1 MINFNNLLKKKPFE
15 LKKNKKKIFFFDN
28 QKKLTLHHYKNS
40 KEFKKVADLGFP
52 HFDKV
57 RNSESLPYLHSK
69 LFKLFN
75 LKSTKFK
82 KIKTL
87 KSSGTSGS
95 DLSKINID
103 FKTSLIQAS
112 VLKKIIFNF
121 IPKDTNTIFII
132 DSKKNFYDIK
142 NFNAKTAAIR
152 GFAQNFK
159 KKYFL
164 LNKNYQLNLNLIKIL
179 KKKTKKETS
188 VYFGFTNIIWENFIQ
203 VLKKKKIKLNESQS
217 YFIHGGGWKKLE
229 SRKIKKKLFNNE
241 IEKNLGITKVINYYG
256 MIEQTGSIFME
267 CEYGYFHSSIFSD
280 IFIRNINLDLEKRF
294 KQPGI
299 IQVMSLLPVSY
310 PGHNIITEDI
320 GVIMG
325 EDNCKCGRMG
335 KFFRVLSRIKNSDN
349 RGCANV

>member
-28 QKKLTLHHYKNS
+28 QRKLTLHHYKNS
-40 KEFKKVADLGFP
+40 KEFKKVVDLGFP

-164 LNKNYQLNLNLIKIL
+164 LNKNYQLNLNFIKIL

-280 IFIRNINLDLEKRF
+280 IFIRNTNLDLEKRF

-325 EDNCKCGRMG
+325 EDNCKCCRMG

>member
-15 LKKNKKKIFFFDN
+15 LEKNKKKTFFFDN
-28 QKKLTLHHYKNS
+28 QRRLTLHHYKNS

-52 HFDKV
+52 NFDKV

-69 LFKLFN
+69 LFKLYN
-75 LKSTKFK
+75 LKSTKYE

-103 FKTSLIQAS
+103 LKTSLIQAN
-112 VLKKIIFNF
+112 VLKKIIFDF

-159 KKYFL
+159 KRYFL
-164 LNKNYQLNLNLIKIL
+164 LKKNYQPNLNLIKIL
-179 KKKTKKETS
+179 KKKSNKETS
-188 VYFGFTNIIWENFIQ
+188 VYFGFTNIVWENFIQ
-203 VLKKKKIKLNESQS
+203 VLKKKKIKINDKKS

-229 SRKIKKKLFNNE
+229 NRKIKKKVFNQE
-241 IEKNLGITKVINYYG
+241 IKKSLGIKKVINYYG

-267 CEYGYFHSSIFSD
+267 CQYGYFHSSIFSD
-280 IFIRNINLDLEKRF
+280 IFIRNSNLNLEKKS

-325 EDNCKCGRMG
+325 EDNCKCGRKG
-335 KFFRVLSRIKNSDN
+335 KFFKVLNRIENSEN